1 MCSASFPPSLHRAL
15 IDKDVSI
22 APESFRKHVDASL
35 TYINRALKQ
44 MSHLFLVED
53 LVDSLKVSSSEL
65 VSVGGGFLFLSR
77 STSPD
82 LSLLACCSLCFVG
95 AMLTSNQVTV
105 GSHLHP
111 QNNPRIY
118 DRVMTVSHISTPY
131 PAAGKRRS
139 ASRSIRSSDFLTG
152 NS

>member
-65 VSVGGGFLFLSR
+65 VPVGGGFLFLSR

-82 LSLLACCSLCFVG
+82 LSLLACCSRCFVG

-118 DRVMTVSHISTPY
+118 DRVMTVTHILIQLQGS
-131 PAAGKRRS
+131 ADRS